1 MVRITAQDTYEHI
14 TDFSSAADHVL
25 TERKFAE
32 MGVPIV
38 KKVGKG
44 KAGQG
49 EEKEVSVFEGWIDN
63 TDPDA
68 RLSNDRREGGRNGMA
83 APEPKVMQRWKY
95 AGPWI
100 SGMQEGEFARWL
112 GRGIEGRKDEWREFV
127 RKKEVDSRI
136 AQAQRQARE
145 QGEPMTQADIRRL
158 RVEMRPTDEQMT
170 EIEKTLRDTHVSD
183 RLSSNLTALIAE
195 FLDLPN
201 IYQPGSSSPV
211 VKTKTDQLQAWANQF
226 AAEANAEG
234 PPPTTHPSAGL
245 SHLRSNAVM
254 SNHPLYGPQ
263 AFPTPIQ
270 ARVVRARLTSAGQN
284 EHNAKLGAGGFIAND
299 PHSETS
305 SSATANR
312 RATPLAEPDR
322 MTRELDEELEGGN
335 KVWVQA
341 GTAFVDERGRV
352 QVRVQ
357 RAEPEALAVRRGG
370 EELERVVEA
379 KRASRLVGMGAS
391 SEVAPRGPTSR
402 RGFGI
407 D

>member
-1 MVRITAQDTYEHI
+1 MSKSMSSPTARLLQSSRLFSLPRPLPAPINDTLTSAGLYRASDTATLPYPTHQAITTPASSLHRGDFGLKRALPAKTTRHTSTPVVRITAQDTYEHI

-234 PPPTTHPSAGL
+234 PPPPPPPPGRPA
-245 SHLRSNAVM
+245 
-254 SNHPLYGPQ
+254 PPPPPPPQ
-263 AFPTPIQ
+263 
-270 ARVVRARLTSAGQN
+270 
-284 EHNAKLGAGGFIAND
+284 
-299 PHSETS
+299 
-305 SSATANR
+305 
-312 RATPLAEPDR
+312 
-322 MTRELDEELEGGN
+322 
-335 KVWVQA
+335 
-341 GTAFVDERGRV
+341 
-352 QVRVQ
+352 
-357 RAEPEALAVRRGG
+357 
-370 EELERVVEA
+370 
-379 KRASRLVGMGAS
+379 
-391 SEVAPRGPTSR
+391 
-402 RGFGI
+402 
-407 D
+407 